1 MVLTRFFAGE
11 TKQQRDAG
19 ETEAVIIT
27 QLEKTWLT
35 LTNKTL

>member
-1 MVLTRFFAGE
+1 MVLTRFFAWV
-11 TKQQRDAG
+11 KQATTDAG
-19 ETEAVIIT
+19 ETEVIIT